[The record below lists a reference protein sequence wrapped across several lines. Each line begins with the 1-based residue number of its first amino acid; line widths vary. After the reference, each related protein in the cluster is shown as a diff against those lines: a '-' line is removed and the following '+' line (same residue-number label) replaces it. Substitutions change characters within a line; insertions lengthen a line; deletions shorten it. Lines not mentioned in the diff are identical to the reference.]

1 MDKKTIIRTL
11 EQIALHMELL
21 GENPFKISAFRKAA
35 NTLELDGRSLAEMD
49 DIYELKGIGKS
60 TGMVIQDLIEKG
72 ESETLKELERK
83 VPRSMLDM
91 LKIPG
96 LGGKRIAKIREALG
110 IESIE
115 ALYEAAKANEIS
127 QLPGF
132 GKKTEQ
138 NFIEAIEQLNERSD
152 KHPLWLVEK
161 MVKEVEKALN
171 QIEQVKKYEA
181 TGSYRRR
188 EEESSDLDFIVV
200 TDEPDSVTKQLK
212 ELLPIDS
219 IIGSGES
226 KFSFTARFDE
236 YVDVDI
242 RFVTATQFATA
253 IHHFTGSKDHNVK
266 MRQRAKERG
275 EKISEYGVTLKDG
288 TMQTFDTEEQF
299 FNHFDLPFI
308 PPNLRQN
315 GTELEKLDEM
325 ERMVKLE
332 HMNSDLHMHTTWSD
346 GAFSIGEMREALKAK
361 GYTHAVITDHSQYL
375 KVANGLTP
383 ERLFEQQKEIAAS
396 NIDDFLLLSGTE
408 MDILPDGS
416 LDFDD
421 EVLANLDF
429 VIASI
434 HSSFNQ
440 KEEEIMHRLHEA
452 MKNPHVD
459 MIAHPTGRVIGKRDG
474 YAINIPQFL
483 QWAKQ
488 YHKIVEVNASP
499 YRLDLSVEHLKLAK
513 ELGVWIAINTDAH
526 AIDQLDYMELGVL
539 HTQKAYIEREQI
551 VNTWTKE
558 QFLERIVNK

>member
-60 TGMVIQDLIEKG
+60 TGTVIQDLIEKG

-115 ALYEAAKANEIS
+115 SLYEAAKANEIS

-171 QIEQVKKYEA
+171 QIEQVEKYEA

-539 HTQKAYIEREQI
+539 HTQKAYIEREQV

-558 QFLERIVNK
+558 QFLERIVHK

>member
-35 NTLELDGRSLAEMD
+35 NTLELDDRSLAEMD
-49 DIYELKGIGKS
+49 NIYELKGIGKS
-60 TGMVIQDLIEKG
+60 TGTVIRDLIEKG
-72 ESETLKELERK
+72 ESETLKELEQQ
-83 VPRSMLDM
+83 VPKSMLDM

-171 QIEQVKKYEA
+171 QIEQVEKYEA

-200 TDEPDSVTKQLK
+200 TDESDSVTKQLK

-242 RFVTATQFATA
+242 RFVTAAQFATA

-275 EKISEYGVTLKDG
+275 EKISEYGVTLEDG

-325 ERMVKLE
+325 ERMVKVE

-558 QFLERIVNK
+558 QFLERIVHK

>member
-49 DIYELKGIGKS
+49 NIYELKGIGKS
-60 TGMVIQDLIEKG
+60 TGTVIRDLIEKG
-72 ESETLKELERK
+72 ESETLKELEQQ
-83 VPRSMLDM
+83 VPKSMLDM

-161 MVKEVEKALN
+161 MVKEVTAALD
-171 QIEQVKKYEA
+171 QIAEVEKYEA

-200 TDEPDSVTKQLK
+200 TAQPEAVTDQMK

-219 IIGSGES
+219 IIGSGEA

-242 RFVTATQFATA
+242 RFVKVEQFATA

-275 EKISEYGVTLKDG
+275 EKISEYGVTLEDG
-288 TMQTFDTEEQF
+288 TVQTFETEEQF

-332 HMNSDLHMHTTWSD
+332 HINSDLHMHTTWSD
-346 GAFSIGEMREALKAK
+346 GAFSIGEMREALKSK

-383 ERLFEQQKEIAAS
+383 ERLLEQQKEITAS
-396 NIDDFLLLSGTE
+396 NTDDFLLLSGTE
-408 MDILPDGS
+408 MDILPDGT

-421 EVLANLDF
+421 DVLANLDF

-440 KEEEIMHRLHEA
+440 KEEEIMDRLHEA

-488 YHKIVEVNASP
+488 YNKIVEVNASP

-539 HTQKAYIEREQI
+539 HTQKAYIEREQV

-558 QFLERIVNK
+558 QFLERIVQK

>member
-35 NTLELDGRSLAEMD
+35 NTLELDDRSLAEMD
-49 DIYELKGIGKS
+49 NIYELKGIGKS
-60 TGMVIQDLIEKG
+60 TGTVIRDLIEKG

-171 QIEQVKKYEA
+171 QIEQVEKYEA

-188 EEESSDLDFIVV
+188 EEENSDLDFIVV

-242 RFVTATQFATA
+242 RFVTAAQFATA

-275 EKISEYGVTLKDG
+275 EKISEYGVTLENG

-325 ERMVKLE
+325 ERMVKVE

-558 QFLERIVNK
+558 QFLERIVHK

>member
-49 DIYELKGIGKS
+49 NIYELKGIGKS
-60 TGMVIQDLIEKG
+60 TGTVIRDLVEKG
-72 ESETLKELERK
+72 ESETLKELEQQ
-83 VPRSMLDM
+83 VPKSMLDM

-161 MVKEVEKALN
+161 MVKEVTAALD
-171 QIEQVKKYEA
+171 QIAEVEKYEA

-200 TDEPDSVTKQLK
+200 TAQPEAVTDQMK

-219 IIGSGES
+219 IIGSGEA

-242 RFVTATQFATA
+242 RFVKVEQFATA

-275 EKISEYGVTLKDG
+275 EKISEYGVTLEDG
-288 TMQTFDTEEQF
+288 TVQTFETEEQF

-332 HMNSDLHMHTTWSD
+332 HINSDLHMHTTWSD
-346 GAFSIGEMREALKAK
+346 GAFSIGEMREALKSK

-383 ERLFEQQKEIAAS
+383 ERLLEQQKEITAS
-396 NIDDFLLLSGTE
+396 NTDDFLLLSGTE
-408 MDILPDGS
+408 MDILPDGT

-421 EVLANLDF
+421 DVLANLDF

-440 KEEEIMHRLHEA
+440 KEEEIMDRLHEA

-488 YHKIVEVNASP
+488 YNKIVEVNASP

-539 HTQKAYIEREQI
+539 HTQKAYIEREQV

-558 QFLERIVNK
+558 QFLERIVQK

>member
-49 DIYELKGIGKS
+49 NVYELKGIGKS
-60 TGMVIQDLIEKG
+60 TGTVIRDLIEKG
-72 ESETLKELERK
+72 ESETLKELEQQ
-83 VPRSMLDM
+83 VPKSMLDM

-161 MVKEVEKALN
+161 MVKEVTAALD
-171 QIEQVKKYEA
+171 QIAEVEKYEA

-200 TDEPDSVTKQLK
+200 TAQPEAVTDQMK

-219 IIGSGES
+219 IIGSGEA

-242 RFVTATQFATA
+242 RFVKAEQFATA

-275 EKISEYGVTLKDG
+275 EKISEYGVTLEDG
-288 TMQTFDTEEQF
+288 TVQTFETEEQF

-332 HMNSDLHMHTTWSD
+332 HINSDLHMHTTWSD
-346 GAFSIGEMREALKAK
+346 GAFSIGEMREALKSK

-383 ERLFEQQKEIAAS
+383 ERLLEQQKEITAS
-396 NIDDFLLLSGTE
+396 NTDDFLLLSGTE
-408 MDILPDGS
+408 MDILPDGT

-421 EVLANLDF
+421 DVLANLDF

-440 KEEEIMHRLHEA
+440 KEEEIMDRLHEA

-488 YHKIVEVNASP
+488 YNKIVEVNASP

-539 HTQKAYIEREQI
+539 HTQKAYIEREQV

-558 QFLERIVNK
+558 QFLERIVQK

>member
-49 DIYELKGIGKS
+49 NIYELKGIGKS
-60 TGMVIQDLIEKG
+60 TGTVIRELIEKG
-72 ESETLKELERK
+72 ESETLKELEQQ
-83 VPRSMLDM
+83 VPKSMLDM

-161 MVKEVEKALN
+161 MVKEVATALD
-171 QIEQVKKYEA
+171 QIEEVEKYEA

-200 TDEPDSVTKQLK
+200 TAQPEAVTDQMK

-219 IIGSGES
+219 IIGSGEA
-226 KFSFTARFDE
+226 KFSFTAHFDE

-242 RFVTATQFATA
+242 RFVTAEQFATA

-275 EKISEYGVTLKDG
+275 EKISEYGVTLEDG

-315 GTELEKLDEM
+315 GAELEKLDEM
-325 ERMVKLE
+325 ERMVKIE
-332 HMNSDLHMHTTWSD
+332 HINSDLHMHTTWSD

-383 ERLFEQQKEIAAS
+383 ERLFEQQKEITAS
-396 NIDDFLLLSGTE
+396 NTDDFLLLSGTE
-408 MDILPDGS
+408 MDILPDGT

-440 KEEEIMHRLHEA
+440 KEEEIMDRLHEA

-474 YAINIPQFL
+474 YAIDIPQFL

-488 YHKIVEVNASP
+488 YNKIVEVNASP

-558 QFLERIVNK
+558 QFLERIVHK

>member
-1 MDKKTIIRTL
+1 
-11 EQIALHMELL
+11 
-21 GENPFKISAFRKAA
+21 
-35 NTLELDGRSLAEMD
+35 
-49 DIYELKGIGKS
+49 
-60 TGMVIQDLIEKG
+60 
-72 ESETLKELERK
+72 
-83 VPRSMLDM
+83 
-91 LKIPG
+91 
-96 LGGKRIAKIREALG
+96 
-110 IESIE
+110 
-115 ALYEAAKANEIS
+115 
-127 QLPGF
+127 
-132 GKKTEQ
+132 
-138 NFIEAIEQLNERSD
+138 
-152 KHPLWLVEK
+152 
-161 MVKEVEKALN
+161 
-171 QIEQVKKYEA
+171 
-181 TGSYRRR
+181 
-188 EEESSDLDFIVV
+188 
-200 TDEPDSVTKQLK
+200 
-212 ELLPIDS
+212 IDS
-219 IIGSGES
+219 IIGSGEA

-242 RFVTATQFATA
+242 RFVTAAQFATA

-275 EKISEYGVTLKDG
+275 EKISEYGVTLEDG
-288 TMQTFDTEEQF
+288 TVQTFETEEQF

-332 HMNSDLHMHTTWSD
+332 HINSDLHMHTTWSD
-346 GAFSIGEMREALKAK
+346 GAFSIGEMREALKSK

-383 ERLFEQQKEIAAS
+383 ERLLEQQKEITAS
-396 NIDDFLLLSGTE
+396 NTDDFLLLSGTE
-408 MDILPDGS
+408 MDILPDGT

-421 EVLANLDF
+421 DVLANLDF

-440 KEEEIMHRLHEA
+440 KEEEIMDRLHEA

-488 YHKIVEVNASP
+488 YNKIVEVNASP

-526 AIDQLDYMELGVL
+526 AIDQLDYMELGVW
-539 HTQKAYIEREQI
+539 HTQKAYIEREQV
-551 VNTWTKE
+551 VNTWTKA
-558 QFLERIVNK
+558 QFLERIVQK